1 MRTIQ
6 IFLAAALLFLSGQ
19 LFAAGITINAG
30 DTAYRNLPDVAG
42 TGIRSEVEIRIS
54 ALTHLVGQ
62 YRNIHGPGS
71 LPVDTIVTIKWQ
83 DGSSEKAKI
92 IATIGSVLAEPI
104 PGTQSRPSGG
114 GVGYTNDSSG
124 NYYGGSNVTGFR
136 VITSTVTVCVAGYCE
151 SALVVTGY
159 EWIYGPGGGP
169 SNEMV

>member
-1 MRTIQ
+1 MRMIQ
-6 IFLAAALLFLSGQ
+6 IFFAAVFLFFSGQ
-19 LFAAGITINAG
+19 IFAAGVTINAG

-54 ALTHLVGQ
+54 ALTHIVGA
-62 YRNIHGPGS
+62 YRVTHGTGS
-71 LPVDTIVTIKWQ
+71 LSVGTIVTIKWQ

-104 PGTQSRPSGG
+104 PGTQSNPSGG
-114 GVGYTNDSSG
+114 GIGYTHGPGG

-136 VITSTVTVCVAGYCE
+136 VITQTVTVCVAGYCE

-169 SNEMV
+169 GNEMV